1 MTADDLENRFP
12 SPTESLTIR
21 RLPGGRLV
29 RRALAQ
35 SIAAGLVAVMAN
47 AGCSQRALKSHP
59 PIVECDKGAIHEPTA
74 EQRALGIYQPYSD
87 ADIGFMTGMI
97 PHHAQAV
104 IMAGWAPSHGAR
116 SDVAI
121 LCERIVVGQAD
132 EIRSMQ
138 TWLDDRAL
146 PVPDAKSTR
155 MKMKMNGVEH
165 DMLMPGM
172 LTDEEMADL
181 DRARGSEFNRLFLIG
196 MIKHHQGAIDMVNDL
211 LKAYGAAQDDTIYKF
226 ASDVFADQSIEIE
239 VMHKMLESSGG
250 Q

>member
-1 MTADDLENRFP
+1 
-12 SPTESLTIR
+12 
-21 RLPGGRLV
+21 V
-29 RRALAQ
+29 REAFARGIVAGLLLMITNACTHH
-35 SIAAGLVAVMAN
+35 AAGKHVEI
-47 AGCSQRALKSHP
+47 SEDDKKS
-59 PIVECDKGAIHEPTA
+59 IHEPTA

-87 ADIGFMTGMI
+87 ADIAFMTGMI

-104 IMAGWAPSHGAR
+104 IMAGWAPTHGAR

-121 LCERIVVGQAD
+121 LCERIGVGQAD

-138 TWLDDRAL
+138 QWLSDRGL
-146 PVPDAKSTR
+146 PVPDATSTR

-172 LTDEEMADL
+172 LTDKEMAEL
-181 DRARGSEFNRLFLIG
+181 DKAGGPEFDRLFLIG

-211 LKAYGAAQDDTIYKF
+211 FKAYGAAQDDTIYKF
-226 ASDVFADQSIEIE
+226 ASDVFADQSIEIQ
-239 VMHKMLESSGG
+239 VMHKMFASV

>member
-1 MTADDLENRFP
+1 VP
-12 SPTESLTIR
+12 STL
-21 RLPGGRLV
+21 
-29 RRALAQ
+29 
-35 SIAAGLVAVMAN
+35 AGLVLIAATACTTHHVA
-47 AGCSQRALKSHP
+47 AKH
-59 PIVECDKGAIHEPTA
+59 VAISEDDRNSIHQPTS

-87 ADIGFMTGMI
+87 ADIAFMTGMI

-116 SDVAI
+116 HDIGV

-138 TWLDDRAL
+138 QWLNDRGL
-146 PVPDAKSTR
+146 SVPDAASTR
-155 MKMKMNGVEH
+155 MKMKVNGVEH

-172 LTDEEMADL
+172 LSDEEMSEMEN
-181 DRARGSEFNRLFLIG
+181 ARGGDFDRLFLLG

-211 LKAYGAAQDDTIYKF
+211 FKAYGAAQDDTIYKF
-226 ASDVFADQSIEIE
+226 ASDVFADQSIEID
-239 VMHKMLESSGG
+239 VMRKMLASA

>member
-1 MTADDLENRFP
+1 MTKAF
-12 SPTESLTIR
+12 
-21 RLPGGRLV
+21 
-29 RRALAQ
+29 AW
-35 SIAAGLVAVMAN
+35 SIVAGLVLIIAN
-47 AGCSQRALKSHP
+47 ACTHHAAGKHVEIKEDDKKS
-59 PIVECDKGAIHEPTA
+59 IHEPTA
-74 EQRALGIYQPYSD
+74 EQRALGIYQSYSD
-87 ADIGFMTGMI
+87 ADIAFMTGMI

-104 IMAGWAPSHGAR
+104 IMAGWAPTHGAR

-138 TWLDDRAL
+138 QWLSDHGL
-146 PVPDAKSTR
+146 PVPDATATR

-172 LTDEEMADL
+172 LTDEEMAEL
-181 DRARGSEFNRLFLIG
+181 DKARGREFDRLFLIG

-211 LKAYGAAQDDTIYKF
+211 FKAYGAAQDDTIYKF
-226 ASDVFADQSIEIE
+226 ASDVFADQSIEIQ
-239 VMHKMLESSGG
+239 VMRKMFASV

>member
-1 MTADDLENRFP
+1 MPDSNSFTRSFTP
-12 SPTESLTIR
+12 FQVR
-21 RLPGGRLV
+21 RNLVLFALV
-29 RRALAQ
+29 RKALALVVTIAVAACSHHATASHIAISEDDIK
-35 SIAAGLVAVMAN
+35 SIH
-47 AGCSQRALKSHP
+47 Q
-59 PIVECDKGAIHEPTA
+59 PTA
-74 EQRALGIYQPYSD
+74 EQRTLGIYQPYSD
-87 ADIGFMTGMI
+87 ADIAFMTGMI

-104 IMAGWAPSHGAR
+104 IMAGWAASHGAR

-138 TWLDDRAL
+138 QWLADRGQ
-146 PVPDAKSTR
+146 PVPDATSTR

-165 DMLMPGM
+165 EMLMPGM
-172 LTDEEMADL
+172 LSDEEMAEL
-181 DRARGSEFNRLFLIG
+181 DRARGRDFNRLFLLG

-211 LKAYGAAQDDTIYKF
+211 FKAYGAAQDDTIYKF

-239 VMHKMLESSGG
+239 VMRKMLASV

>member
-1 MTADDLENRFP
+1 M
-12 SPTESLTIR
+12 
-21 RLPGGRLV
+21 
-29 RRALAQ
+29 RRACVR
-35 SIAAGLVAVMAN
+35 SIVAGLVLIITN
-47 AGCSQRALKSHP
+47 ACAHRVAPSRVEINEDDEKS
-59 PIVECDKGAIHEPTA
+59 IHQPTA

-87 ADIGFMTGMI
+87 ADIAFMTGMI

-104 IMAGWAPSHGAR
+104 IMAGWAPSHKAR

-138 TWLDDRAL
+138 QWLSDHGL
-146 PVPDAKSTR
+146 PVPDATSTR

-172 LTDEEMADL
+172 LSDQEMAELNKAQGRQFD
-181 DRARGSEFNRLFLIG
+181 RLFLLG

-211 LKAYGAAQDDTIYKF
+211 FKAYGAAQDDTIYKF
-226 ASDVFADQSIEIE
+226 ASDVFADQSIEID
-239 VMHKMLESSGG
+239 VMRRMLASV

>member
-1 MTADDLENRFP
+1 M
-12 SPTESLTIR
+12 R
-21 RLPGGRLV
+21 RT
-29 RRALAQ
+29 LAQ
-35 SIAAGLVAVMAN
+35 RIAAGLVVVIGNVACSHHAIEIHVPID
-47 AGCSQRALKSHP
+47 AGNTGS
-59 PIVECDKGAIHEPTA
+59 IHQPTA

-87 ADIGFMTGMI
+87 ADIDFMTGMI

-121 LCERIVVGQAD
+121 LCERILVGQTD

-138 TWLDDRAL
+138 QWLGDRGL

-172 LTDEEMADL
+172 LTDEEMSEL
-181 DRARGSEFNRLFLIG
+181 DKARGPEFNRLFLIG

-211 LKAYGAAQDDTIYKF
+211 FKAYGAAQDDTIYKF
-226 ASDVFADQSIEIE
+226 ASDVFADQSIEIG
-239 VMHKMLESSGG
+239 VMHKMLESGG
-250 Q
+250 DRH